1 MDESA
6 AVREEWVRV
15 AGDWCLNL
23 WERVDHE
30 TRLIPY
36 ILTGISDEAPAVQK
50 VALQYMDAIGAQYE
64 REKERDLN
72 DTLVYNPEDLALPPG
87 EYADGPLAYLPAP
100 FTGALEFPRNS
111 PSRHSVTSP
120 NDEYTWMS
128 QRRSY
133 TELQYGC

>member
-50 VALQYMDAIGAQYE
+50 VALRCMDAIGAQYE
-64 REKERDLN
+64 REKERDLK
-72 DTLVYNPEDLALPPG
+72 DTLVYNPEELALPPG
-87 EYADGPLAYLPAP
+87 DYADGPLAYLPPP
-100 FTGALEFPRNS
+100 FTGALNFPCA
-111 PSRHSVTSP
+111 HFITSP
-120 NDEYTWMS
+120 NGGCTSM
-128 QRRSY
+128 RHCRTR
-133 TELQYGC
+133 TEDDHG